1 MSLKR
6 YAKDTTSMKVPADK
20 PQMGTLQEQVAKLCK
35 HHSYTL
41 RHDDLLTIYYHLT
54 YDDWEVITENPNH
67 LVISIP
73 EDRSEERSDASIV
86 RARRDV
92 ERRGQ
97 MGPASLD
104 LYIQNHWETED
115 DWEDY
120 ITDSQEKALE
130 EQGADII
137 DLPVG
142 FEDQVLW
149 VLLNIPETRDSDK
162 ELILQWRLIWGGW
175 TGDPDGGTYGV
186 PKDWEYRSTTPESIT
201 AARRKWQ
208 QKGVALPSDSVE
220 QRRKEKEQ
228 QVRQAYRE
236 GRSPWEE
243 LK

>member
-1 MSLKR
+1 MSLKDYTEDKTEMR
-6 YAKDTTSMKVPADK
+6 VPHSK
-20 PQMGTLQEQVAKLCK
+20 PQTGTLQEQLETLCR
-35 HHSYTL
+35 HHSYLL

-54 YDDWEVITENPNH
+54 YDDWEVRGEAPNH
-67 LVISIP
+67 LMVSIP

-92 ERRGQ
+92 ERNDQ
-97 MGPASLD
+97 FGPASLD
-104 LYIQNHWETED
+104 LYVEHNWESEE
-115 DWEDY
+115 DWESY
-120 ITDSQEKALE
+120 IQERQE
-130 EQGADII
+130 EQLASLGADPL

-149 VLLNIPETRDSDK
+149 ILLNIPETRDSDK

-175 TGDPDGGTYGV
+175 REGSETYAI
-186 PKDWEYRSTTPESIT
+186 PKDWEYRTTTPESIT

-208 QKGVALPSDSVE
+208 QMGIALPSDSVE
-220 QRRKEKEQ
+220 QQRKEKEQ